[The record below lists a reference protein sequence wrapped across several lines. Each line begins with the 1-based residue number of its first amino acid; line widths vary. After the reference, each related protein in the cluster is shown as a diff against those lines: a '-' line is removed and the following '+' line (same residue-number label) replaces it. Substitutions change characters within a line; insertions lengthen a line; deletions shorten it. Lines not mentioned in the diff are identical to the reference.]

1 MASAHSY
8 YGYPAPVA
16 PARPVFGLGL
26 ATQLLL
32 GVQLAV
38 VLALVLPVL
47 YVNDLVRRAKDNPG
61 SVSLDAARHADNTV
75 SALSNLQLVLY
86 AATVIVWIFWFYRA
100 RTNAETWAPELQR
113 HAKGWAIG
121 GWFCPIV
128 QLWFPFTIAQDILNG
143 TERPAEDRIFY
154 GRPRPL
160 LVAWW
165 LALIASFILGRI
177 ANSSSDPET
186 VDELTSY
193 VHLTIAQI
201 IATTVAAVLAVL
213 VVRQITNAQQTR
225 IGGRAD

>member
-1 MASAHSY
+1 MAQASSY

-16 PARPVFGLGL
+16 PTRSLFGLGL

-47 YVNDLVRRAKDNPG
+47 HVNDLVHRAQDNPG

-75 SALSNLQLVLY
+75 SALANLQLILY
-86 AATVIVWIFWFYRA
+86 AATLIVWIFWFYRA
-100 RTNAETWAPELQR
+100 RVNAETWAPEMQR
-113 HAKGWAIG
+113 HGKGWAIG

-143 TERPAEDRIFY
+143 TERKAEDRIYY
-154 GRPRPL
+154 GSPRPL
-160 LVAWW
+160 LIAWW
-165 LALIASFILGRI
+165 LTLIASFIIGRI
-177 ANSSSDPET
+177 ANSSGDPET
-186 VDELTSY
+186 LDEITSY

-201 IATTVAAVLAVL
+201 IATTVAAVLAVF

-225 IGGRAD
+225 IGGASG